1 MVLLKHSP
9 HVISPPPTHKLLESL
24 VRLFHNLVVL
34 IFFLCRIGGGPQEN
48 GGRGR
53 ANVQKD

>member
-9 HVISPPPTHKLLESL
+9 HVIPPPHTQITRIFSKT
-24 VRLFHNLVVL
+24 LFHNFVVL
-34 IFFLCRIGGGPQEN
+34 IFFLCRIDGGPQEN